1 MLKILGKILYL
12 LGGWKLKNKL
22 DLNAIDKCVLVCAP
36 HTSNWDF
43 YYTVL
48 AFWQMGIPFKMFIK
62 DAWTKPWYGFF
73 IKKMGGIGIDRSQ
86 KNNMVD
92 YAAEV
97 LENHSRL
104 YLLNTPEGTRG
115 YAEKWK
121 NGFYYIAKKANVPI
135 LLAFCDYKKKEAGIE
150 VIIAIEN
157 KSVNE
162 VLQEIETYYLNVTA
176 KYPDLY
182 NKKIY

>member
-1 MLKILGKILYL
+1 MLSTIGKLIYN

-22 DLNAIDKCVLVCAP
+22 DLSKIDKCVLVCAP

-43 YYTVL
+43 YYTVA
-48 AFWQMGIPFKMFIK
+48 AFWQMKIPFKMFIK

-73 IKKMGGIGIDRSQ
+73 IKKMGGIGIDRTQ
-86 KNNMVD
+86 RNNMVD
-92 YAAEV
+92 FAVTV
-97 LENHSRL
+97 LNTNKNL
-104 YLLNTPEGTRG
+104 YLLNTPEGTRK

-121 NGFYYIAKKANVPI
+121 NGFYHIAKKAEVPI

-150 VIIAIEN
+150 VIIDPTN
-157 KSVNE
+157 KSIDE
-162 VLQEIETYYLNVTA
+162 VMREIEDYYRNVTA

>member
-1 MLKILGKILYL
+1 MLNIIGKLIYNLN
-12 LGGWKLKNKL
+12 GWKLKNRL
-22 DLNAIDKCVLVCAP
+22 DLSQVDKCVLVCAP

-43 YYTVL
+43 YYTVA
-48 AFWQMGIPFKMFIK
+48 AFWQMKIPFKMFIK

-86 KNNMVD
+86 RNNMVD
-92 YAAEV
+92 FAADI
-97 LENHSRL
+97 LKNNNRL
-104 YLLNTPEGTRG
+104 YLLNTPEGTRS

-121 NGFYYIAKKANVPI
+121 NGFYHIAQKAEVPI

-150 VIIAIEN
+150 VMIDPKN
-157 KSVNE
+157 KSLEE
-162 VLQEIETYYLNVTA
+162 VMQQIELYYENITA
-176 KYPDLY
+176 KYPELY